1 MDSAIDQL
9 RRKYKSKN
17 REEDLRGRETPSQTQ
32 SYRTQFRQ
40 IPKNKMTEEDVE
52 VAKELEAAH
61 VDSILAHGLSYPA
74 FEVYH

>member
-1 MDSAIDQL
+1 MA
-9 RRKYKSKN
+9 KSKN
-17 REEDLRGRETPSQTQ
+17 RKKKISEAEKHRRQMQ

-61 VDSILAHGLSYPA
+61 VDSISGPWS
-74 FEVYH
+74 